1 MPHRRNYRDRS
12 RISRQDVIIQLHKR
26 NDSNRRRIENSSE
39 SVEFTCLLFIIII
52 IVIIFL
58 VDYISRGGNNLRQN
72 SEFVLSPQA
81 HSFCVNEFINS
92 VEILGNKIVSMDF
105 LTSSKRIPMFYTY
118 ISSSII

>member
-58 VDYISRGGNNLRQN
+58 VDYISRGGNNLRKT
-72 SEFVLSPQA
+72 
-81 HSFCVNEFINS
+81 VNLCYRHRLIHFA
-92 VEILGNKIVSMDF
+92 SMN
-105 LTSSKRIPMFYTY
+105 L
-118 ISSSII
+118 